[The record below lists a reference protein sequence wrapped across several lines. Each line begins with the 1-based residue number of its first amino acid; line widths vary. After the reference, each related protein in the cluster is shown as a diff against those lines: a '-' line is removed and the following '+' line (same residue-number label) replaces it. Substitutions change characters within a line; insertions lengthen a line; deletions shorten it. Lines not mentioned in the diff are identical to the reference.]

1 MTTKRRHFITNQS
14 PVIIFALLTLISWF
28 ILETFIWFTKLF
40 LVNVYSTHLN
50 KYVCS
55 PAAVVVT
62 FFLCWAPYHAQR
74 LYYFY
79 GRGSDYYYVV
89 NEWLYYLAGC
99 FYYFSATANP
109 LLYNLMSVKYRDGFR
124 HTFCGQKRRE
134 YSSISRER
142 QQSLCNPARLQQV
155 WYTHYTSLKYVV
167 SRFAKG
173 EQWSQTM
180 QWAGI
185 KDKSELLTSGNKK
198 RYSKWRY
205 TVLYMLIEM
214 QWCCGCV

>member
-1 MTTKRRHFITNQS
+1 MICHYFMTPKTPNYKLIPFYCLGSPDPNILICIWNFNLKHIPYHPNFSKKR
-14 PVIIFALLTLISWF
+14 
-28 ILETFIWFTKLF
+28 LF
-40 LVNVYSTHLN
+40 
-50 KYVCS
+50 S

-109 LLYNLMSVKYRDGFR
+109 LLYNLMSVKYRNGFR
-124 HTFCGQKRRE
+124 RTFCGQKQRE

-142 QQSLCNPARLQQV
+142 QQSLCNPARPQQV
-155 WYTHYTSLKYVV
+155 
-167 SRFAKG
+167 
-173 EQWSQTM
+173 
-180 QWAGI
+180 
-185 KDKSELLTSGNKK
+185 
-198 RYSKWRY
+198 
-205 TVLYMLIEM
+205 
-214 QWCCGCV
+214 